1 MNDNE
6 LKDNFIKYFGIDKW
20 NQEEMLGYLYKEDLK
35 LCNYL
40 GIELI
45 PVVVGS
51 IEEDSRYYIE
61 ENYIVISDKL
71 ILDKTEALKCLIHEL
86 RHCYQFNC
94 LRDNFDNY
102 LVNIWKE
109 EFSNAHKL
117 EYSSMALELDAF
129 AFTKYIMKNWYNII
143 VIFPD
148 LEYGEILNRY
158 IDKYFIKK

>member
-1 MNDNE
+1 MTDNE

-20 NQEEMLGYLYKEDLK
+20 NQEEMLGYLYKKELK
-35 LCNYL
+35 LCKYL
-40 GIELI
+40 GIDLI
-45 PVVVGS
+45 PVVVDS

-61 ENYIVISDKL
+61 DNYIVISDKL

-94 LRDNFDNY
+94 VRNNVEDY
-102 LVNIWKE
+102 LVDIWKE
-109 EFSNAHKL
+109 EFSKAHIL
-117 EYSSMALELDAF
+117 EYGSMALELDAF

-148 LEYGEILNRY
+148 IEYDEILNRY